1 MKMMCVGLTIVL
13 LSGCAAM
20 FDAQIDTKSKQL
32 EEGLG
37 ENDVKFRLGQPNSV
51 SLATCGGKTG
61 APWQCKQYTY
71 NGGAHRLI
79 VYFAKRPDEF
89 WHVNNWSVL

>member
-1 MKMMCVGLTIVL
+1 MLCVGLAVAA

-20 FDAQIDTKSKQL
+20 IDAKSKQL

-37 ENDVKFRLGQPNSV
+37 ENDVKFRLGEPNSV
-51 SLATCGGKTG
+51 SLATCGSNSANGS
-61 APWQCKQYTY
+61 WQCRQYIY
-71 NGGAHRLI
+71 NGGSAHRLI
-79 VYFAKRPDEF
+79 VYFAKFPDGT